1 MHPNFVQIDLRIDM
15 DTTEKKI
22 PVSVYAESTPNPATM
37 KFVCSVA
44 FTESG
49 SSVEFHDV
57 SETTKAPLAAR
68 LFSFPFVTGVFFSN
82 DFITITKNDLVD
94 WQDIFGEVREYI
106 QNFLAAGQDIFTE
119 SPKTITTEKEV
130 KKAENTDILLAKT
143 PETET
148 EKRIV
153 EILEEYVRPAVESDG
168 GAIDYHSYDGK
179 GTVTVILKGSCSGCP
194 SSSVTLKN
202 GIQGLFNQ
210 MMPEITE
217 VVALE
222 A

>member
-1 MHPNFVQIDLRIDM
+1 M

-22 PVSVYAESTPNPATM
+22 PMTVYAESTPNPATM
-37 KFVCSVA
+37 KFVCSLA

-49 SSVEFHDV
+49 SSVEFHNV
-57 SETTKAPLAAR
+57 GETSKAPLAGR
-68 LFSFPFVTGVFFSN
+68 LFTFPFVTSVFFSN

-94 WQDIFGEVREYI
+94 WQEVFGEVRSYL
-106 QNFLAAGQDIFTE
+106 FDYLTAGNDIFTE
-119 SPKTITTEKEV
+119 NPKTITTEKQV
-130 KKAENTDILLAKT
+130 AAEAKTDIPKPKL
-143 PETET
+143 PETDT

-168 GAIDYHSYDGK
+168 GAIDYHSYDNK

>member
-1 MHPNFVQIDLRIDM
+1 M
-15 DTTEKKI
+15 DTAEKKI
-22 PVSVYAESTPNPATM
+22 PISVYAESTPNPATM
-37 KFVCSVA
+37 KFVCNLA
-44 FTESG
+44 FTEQG
-49 SSVEFHDV
+49 SSVEFNDV

-68 LFSFPFVTGVFFSN
+68 LFTFPFVTGVFFSN

-94 WQDIFGEVREYI
+94 WQEVFAEVRSYI
-106 QNFLAAGQDIFTE
+106 QEYLSTGHDIFTE
-119 SPKTITTEKEV
+119 NPKTITTEKATATE
-130 KKAENTDILLAKT
+130 KKAERAPAQKPT
-143 PETET
+143 TET

-153 EILEEYVRPAVESDG
+153 EILEDYVRPAVESDG
-168 GAIDYHSYDGK
+168 GAIDYHSYDGE

-217 VVALE
+217 IVALE
-222 A
+222 E

>member
-1 MHPNFVQIDLRIDM
+1 M
-15 DTTEKKI
+15 DTTDKKI
-22 PVSVYAESTPNPATM
+22 PMSVYAESTPNPATM
-37 KFVCSVA
+37 KFVCSLV
-44 FTESG
+44 FTEPG
-49 SSVEFHDV
+49 SSVEFNDA
-57 SETTKAPLAAR
+57 SETAKAPMAAR
-68 LFSFPFVTGVFFSN
+68 LFTFPFVSGVFFSN
-82 DFITITKNDLVD
+82 DFITITRNDLVD
-94 WQDIFGEVREYI
+94 WQEVFTEVRSYI
-106 QNFLAAGQDIFTE
+106 QDYLASGNDIFTE
-119 SPKTITTEKEV
+119 NPKTITTEKQIA
-130 KKAENTDILLAKT
+130 AEAKT
-143 PETET
+143 DAPKAKLPESDT

-168 GAIDYHSYDGK
+168 GAIDYHSYDNK

>member
-1 MHPNFVQIDLRIDM
+1 ME
-15 DTTEKKI
+15 TTDKKI
-22 PVSVYAESTPNPATM
+22 PISIYAESTPNPSTM
-37 KFVCSVA
+37 KFVCSLA
-44 FTESG
+44 FTEPG
-49 SSVEFHDV
+49 TSVEFNDP
-57 SETTKAPLAAR
+57 SEATKAPLATS
-68 LFSFPFVTGVFFSN
+68 LFTFPFVTGVFFSN

-106 QNFLAAGQDIFTE
+106 QNYLAAGQDIFTE
-119 SPKTITTEKEV
+119 NPKTIASKKEDEQEQIKTV
-130 KKAENTDILLAKT
+130 PKAKL
-143 PETET
+143 PETDT

-168 GAIDYHSYDGK
+168 GAIDYHSYNGDGK
-179 GTVTVILKGSCSGCP
+179 LTVILKGSCSGCP

>member
-1 MHPNFVQIDLRIDM
+1 METLEKRIP
-15 DTTEKKI
+15 I
-22 PVSVYAESTPNPATM
+22 SVYAESTPNPATM
-37 KFVCSVA
+37 KFVCNVA

-49 SSVEFHDV
+49 SSVEFNDV

-82 DFITITKNDLVD
+82 DFITISKNDLVD
-94 WQDIFGEVREYI
+94 WQDVFSEVRSYI
-106 QNFLAAGQDIFTE
+106 QDYLATGHDIFTE
-119 SPKTITTEKEV
+119 NPKTMTTEKTV
-130 KKAENTDILLAKT
+130 KEEKEKPNRPAAKK

-153 EILEEYVRPAVESDG
+153 EILDDYVRPAVESDG
-168 GAIDYHSYDGK
+168 GAIDYHSYDGEGK
-179 GTVTVILKGSCSGCP
+179 LTVILKGSCSGCP

-217 VVALE
+217 IVALE
-222 A
+222 E

>member
-1 MHPNFVQIDLRIDM
+1 M

-22 PVSVYAESTPNPATM
+22 PMTVYAESTPNPATM
-37 KFVCSVA
+37 KFVCSLA

-49 SSVEFHDV
+49 SSVEFHNV
-57 SETTKAPLAAR
+57 GETSKAPLAAR
-68 LFSFPFVTGVFFSN
+68 LFTFPFVTSVFFSN

-94 WQDIFGEVREYI
+94 WQEVFGEVRSYL
-106 QNFLAAGQDIFTE
+106 FDYLTAGNDIFTE
-119 SPKTITTEKEV
+119 NPKTITTEKQV
-130 KKAENTDILLAKT
+130 AAEAKTDIPKPKL
-143 PETET
+143 PETDT

-153 EILEEYVRPAVESDG
+153 EILEDYVRPAVESDG
-168 GAIDYHSYDGK
+168 GAIDYHSYDNK

>member
-1 MHPNFVQIDLRIDM
+1 ME
-15 DTTEKKI
+15 TTDKKI
-22 PVSVYAESTPNPATM
+22 PISVYAESTPNPATM
-37 KFVCSVA
+37 KFVCSLA
-44 FTESG
+44 FTEPG
-49 SSVEFHDV
+49 SSVEFNDA
-57 SETTKAPLAAR
+57 SETSKAPMAAR
-68 LFSFPFVTGVFFSN
+68 LFTFPFVSGVFFSN
-82 DFITITKNDLVD
+82 DFITITRNNLVD
-94 WQDIFGEVREYI
+94 WQEVFTEVRSYI
-106 QNFLAAGQDIFTE
+106 QDYLASGNDIFTE
-119 SPKTITTEKEV
+119 NPKTITTEKQIA
-130 KKAENTDILLAKT
+130 AEAKT
-143 PETET
+143 DAPNAKLPESDT

-168 GAIDYHSYDGK
+168 GAIDYHSYDNK

-210 MMPEITE
+210 MMPEITD

>member
-1 MHPNFVQIDLRIDM
+1 M
-15 DTTEKKI
+15 DTTDKKI
-22 PVSVYAESTPNPATM
+22 PMSVYAESTPNPATM
-37 KFVCSVA
+37 KFVCSLA
-44 FTESG
+44 FTEPG
-49 SSVEFHDV
+49 SSVEFNDA
-57 SETTKAPLAAR
+57 SETAKAPMAAR
-68 LFSFPFVTGVFFSN
+68 LFTFPFVSGVFFSN
-82 DFITITKNDLVD
+82 DFITITRNDLVD
-94 WQDIFGEVREYI
+94 WQEVFTEVRSYI
-106 QNFLAAGQDIFTE
+106 QDYLASGNDIFTE
-119 SPKTITTEKEV
+119 NPKTITTEKQIA
-130 KKAENTDILLAKT
+130 AEAKT
-143 PETET
+143 DAPKAKLPESDT

-168 GAIDYHSYDGK
+168 GAIDYHSYDNK

>member
-1 MHPNFVQIDLRIDM
+1 M
-15 DTTEKKI
+15 DTTDKKI
-22 PVSVYAESTPNPATM
+22 PMSVYAESTPNPATM
-37 KFVCSVA
+37 KFVCSLA
-44 FTESG
+44 FTEPG
-49 SSVEFHDV
+49 SSVEFNV
-57 SETTKAPLAAR
+57 ASETSKAPMAAR
-68 LFSFPFVTGVFFSN
+68 LFTFPFVSGVFFSN
-82 DFITITKNDLVD
+82 DFITITRNDLVD
-94 WQDIFGEVREYI
+94 WQEVFTEVRSYI
-106 QNFLAAGQDIFTE
+106 QDYLASGNDIFTE
-119 SPKTITTEKEV
+119 NPKTITTEKQIA
-130 KKAENTDILLAKT
+130 AEAKT
-143 PETET
+143 DAPKAKLPESDT

-168 GAIDYHSYDGK
+168 GAIDYHSYDNK

>member
-1 MHPNFVQIDLRIDM
+1 M

-22 PVSVYAESTPNPATM
+22 PMTVYAESTPNPATM
-37 KFVCSVA
+37 KFVCSLA

-49 SSVEFHDV
+49 SSVEFHNV
-57 SETTKAPLAAR
+57 GETSKAPLAAR
-68 LFSFPFVTGVFFSN
+68 LFTFPFVTSVFFSN

-94 WQDIFGEVREYI
+94 WQEVFGEVRSYL
-106 QNFLAAGQDIFTE
+106 FDYLTAGNDIFTE
-119 SPKTITTEKEV
+119 NPKTITTEKQV
-130 KKAENTDILLAKT
+130 AAEAKTDIPKPKL
-143 PETET
+143 PETDT

-168 GAIDYHSYDGK
+168 GAIDYHSYDNK

>member
-1 MHPNFVQIDLRIDM
+1 M
-15 DTTEKKI
+15 DTTDKKI
-22 PVSVYAESTPNPATM
+22 PMSVYAESTPNPATM
-37 KFVCSVA
+37 KFVCSLA
-44 FTESG
+44 FTEPG
-49 SSVEFHDV
+49 YSVEFNDA
-57 SETTKAPLAAR
+57 SETSKAPMAAR
-68 LFSFPFVTGVFFSN
+68 LFTFPFVSGVFFSN
-82 DFITITKNDLVD
+82 DFITITRNDLVD
-94 WQDIFGEVREYI
+94 WQEVFTEVRSYI
-106 QNFLAAGQDIFTE
+106 QDYLASGNDIFTE
-119 SPKTITTEKEV
+119 NPKTITTEKQIA
-130 KKAENTDILLAKT
+130 AEAKT
-143 PETET
+143 DAPKAKLPESDT

-168 GAIDYHSYDGK
+168 GAIDYHSYDNK

>member
-1 MHPNFVQIDLRIDM
+1 M
-15 DTTEKKI
+15 DTTDKKI
-22 PVSVYAESTPNPATM
+22 PMSVYAESTPNPATM
-37 KFVCSVA
+37 KFVCSLA
-44 FTESG
+44 FTEPG
-49 SSVEFHDV
+49 SSVEFNDA
-57 SETTKAPLAAR
+57 SETSKAPMAAR
-68 LFSFPFVTGVFFSN
+68 LFTFPFVSGVFFSN
-82 DFITITKNDLVD
+82 DFITITRNDLVD
-94 WQDIFGEVREYI
+94 WQEVFTEVRSYI
-106 QNFLAAGQDIFTE
+106 QDYLASGNDIFTE
-119 SPKTITTEKEV
+119 NPKTITTEKQIA
-130 KKAENTDILLAKT
+130 AEAKT
-143 PETET
+143 DAPKAKLPESDT

-168 GAIDYHSYDGK
+168 GAIDYHSYDNK